1 MNSPQQANGSAAP
14 APPGMGVDDILYT
27 LFRHKWLILGFF
39 CLGVVGACFV
49 RVTKPPSWMS
59 HAKLKIHYLQELT
72 PPPGVDPEQFIS
84 MHPAMAGALNAE
96 KETIKNLDV
105 ARDVARAIG
114 PRRLLLGKGDDLEL
128 AAGLV
133 CGSIDVDILPAA
145 PVMTVSFRHKDK
157 SLVQPA
163 VNTLIEAYLRKH
175 NDVNNPENEFYSKQ
189 QAELR
194 ENLERTQKALADVL
208 MTNNI
213 VSLEEMKKFYQ
224 EQRTHWLNNLRTA
237 EVELAAKT
245 ASLSDSLQGTTAQGS
260 TNAVSVPTDV
270 AEEYT
275 DLLNNLAASRAKER
289 QLMTLE
295 RLTAA
300 HPAVLTVKGEIQK
313 LNDQKAQM
321 LAKYPTL
328 SEIASRGGGTNSAAQ
343 SLSADLSA
351 IRGLRG
357 TIAKEKEMLAD
368 FEKELSQL
376 LSIEPVVAD
385 LTAMRNLYA
394 TNLANF
400 SKKLNEERFTTKLSN
415 IGTIESPTPAEQ
427 DRKKLMK
434 LMMMAFMGC
443 LGAGLGLAFLID
455 FFLDRSIKRSV
466 DIERHLRLPVFL
478 SIPDTAWSNHV
489 RLPWANGH
497 SAPQLPSPGT
507 TNGNGGS
514 NGHALAHWDPV
525 HHLQPYTEGLRE
537 RLMTYFENHD
547 LTQKRPKLVGLTG
560 CGQGAGVTTLA
571 SGLAASL
578 SRLGSGNVL
587 LVDMNAEESVARS
600 FYQGKPGCGLMEALD
615 PDASDRAD
623 AQVNENL
630 FLACVKKNP
639 DDPAPVQGLSNLMP
653 QLKASDYDY
662 IIFDLPPVSQ
672 TSSTPR
678 FSGYMDIVLLVLE
691 SERTA
696 QQSAARATGLMKESR
711 ARIATVLN
719 KYRRHVPAVLTQDW

>member
-39 CLGVVGACFV
+39 CIGVVGACFV

-59 HAKLKIHYLQELT
+59 HVKLKIHYLQEFT

-84 MHPAMAGALNAE
+84 MHPAMAGALNTE

-105 ARDVARAIG
+105 ARDVVQAIG
-114 PRRLLLGKGDDLEL
+114 ARRLLLGKGDDLEI

-133 CGSIDVDILPAA
+133 CGSIDVDILPSA
-145 PVMTVSFRHKDK
+145 PVMTVSFRHRDK
-157 SLVQPA
+157 TLVQPA
-163 VNTLIEAYLRKH
+163 VTALIEAYMRKH

-189 QAELR
+189 QTEIR
-194 ENLERTQKALADVL
+194 ENLERTQKALAQVL
-208 MTNNI
+208 MTNKI
-213 VSLEEMKKFYQ
+213 VSLDEMKKFYQ
-224 EQRTHWLNNLRTA
+224 EQRTHWLNNLHTSEA
-237 EVELAAKT
+237 ELAAKK
-245 ASLSDSLQGTTAQGS
+245 ASLNDGSLRALSGS
-260 TNAVSVPTDV
+260 TNGVSVPPDI
-270 AEEYT
+270 AEEYSL
-275 DLLNNLAASRAKER
+275 LLNDLATCRAKER
-289 QLMTLE
+289 QLTTLE

-313 LNDQKAQM
+313 LNDQKAQL

-328 SEIASRGGGTNSAAQ
+328 SEIANRGGGTNSAAQ

-351 IRGLRG
+351 IRSLTGM
-357 TIAKEKEMLAD
+357 IAYDKELLAQTEND
-368 FEKELSQL
+368 LSQL
-376 LSIEPVVAD
+376 LMIEPVVAD

-394 TNLANF
+394 TNLASF

-415 IGTIESPTPAEQ
+415 IGMVEHPTPPEQ

-434 LMMMAFMGC
+434 MMLMAFMGC

-466 DIERHLRLPVFL
+466 DIERRLRLPVFL

-489 RLPWANGH
+489 HLPWANGH
-497 SAPQLPSPGT
+497 SAPQLPSPGGA
-507 TNGNGGS
+507 NGNGGS

-578 SRLGSGNVL
+578 SRIGSGNVL

-615 PDASDRAD
+615 PEASGRAD
-623 AQVNENL
+623 AQINENL

-639 DDPAPVQGLSNLMP
+639 DDPTPVQGLSNLMP
-653 QLKASDYDY
+653 KLKASDYDY

-696 QQSAARATGLMKESR
+696 QQSAVRATSLMKESR

-719 KYRRHVPAVLTQDW
+719 KYRRHVPAVLAQDW